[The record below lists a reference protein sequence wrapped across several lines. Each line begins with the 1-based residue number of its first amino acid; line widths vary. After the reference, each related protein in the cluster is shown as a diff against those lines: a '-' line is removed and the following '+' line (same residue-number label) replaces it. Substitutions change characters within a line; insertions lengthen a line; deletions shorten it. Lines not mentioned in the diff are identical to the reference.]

1 MREFSKSKGQSAIE
15 YLMTYGW
22 MLLVVAIV
30 GGAIFSTVRGQC
42 IQGVTGIGPQE
53 DLMIENH
60 GVDQSGN
67 LQMTLRSTTSDPVTV
82 ENITLTDGTNSLY
95 LQSGGSKEVAAGST
109 ESFSLSQSGTINNNF
124 EGCGEFDLMIE
135 YSLSGF
141 SNNLEITGTLTDQFE
156 IVAN

>member
-1 MREFSKSKGQSAIE
+1 MGKFSKSKGQSAIE

-42 IQGVTGIGPQE
+42 ITGVTGIGPQE
-53 DLMIENH
+53 DLMVENH

-67 LQMTLRSTTSDPVTV
+67 LQMTLRSTENLLKVH
-82 ENITLTDGTNSLY
+82 NITLTDGTNSLY
-95 LQSGGSKEVAAGST
+95 LKSGGEKEIASGDAKIFT
-109 ESFSLSQSGTINNNF
+109 LSQSGTINDNF
-124 EGCGEFDLMIE
+124 KGCSEFDLIID
-135 YSLSGF
+135 YSPQGSD
-141 SNNLEITGTLTDQFE
+141 SIWEITGTLTDQFE